1 MRQSLVF
8 CGDARRLERLGE
20 LRDHQAGNG
29 KLEGF
34 FNAVVDAALAL
45 QTFVLAAETAG
56 LGRCSISAIRNHPD
70 AVAEQGVSYRRFVCR
85 LSRCCRVHQ
94 HAPTA

>member
-1 MRQSLVF
+1 LVF

-20 LRDHQAGNG
+20 LRDHQADNG

-56 LGRCSISAIRNHPD
+56 LGCCSISAIRNHPD
-70 AVAEQGVSYRRFVCR
+70 AVAEQGVSHRRFVCR
-85 LSRCCRVHQ
+85 LSRCCRAHQ
-94 HAPTA
+94 HAPAT